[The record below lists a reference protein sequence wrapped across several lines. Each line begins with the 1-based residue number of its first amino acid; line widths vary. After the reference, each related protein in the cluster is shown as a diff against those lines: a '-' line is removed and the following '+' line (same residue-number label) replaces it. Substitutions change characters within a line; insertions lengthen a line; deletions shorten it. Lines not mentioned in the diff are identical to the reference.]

1 MKTQQMILLQIT
13 FQAHFQEIGKMESS
27 ILTKCQAC
35 YFTSN
40 KPADLFHYGTNNK
53 AGIIFFTRDRSIPA
67 QRKLEC
73 LVISATKKINQSKT
87 KSCHCQCN
95 PAFFHCQF

>member
-1 MKTQQMILLQIT
+1 MQTQQMVLIQIT
-13 FQAHFQEIGKMESS
+13 FQAHFQEIGNESS

-40 KPADLFHYGTNNK
+40 KPADLFHYGTYNK
-53 AGIIFFTRDRSIPA
+53 AGIIFFTRDKSIPA